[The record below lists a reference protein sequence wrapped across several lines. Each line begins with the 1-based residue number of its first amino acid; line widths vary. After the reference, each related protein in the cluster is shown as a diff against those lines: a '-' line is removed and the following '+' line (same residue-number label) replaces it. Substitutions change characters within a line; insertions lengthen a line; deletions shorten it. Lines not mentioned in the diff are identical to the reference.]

1 MQDLYQDRQKVL
13 QGAFAICAIMLIFQC
28 FQLQV
33 VDKSYQQQHS
43 YREAVT
49 LYPSRGALKDRN
61 GELLVYNLAM
71 YDLKATYK
79 QIKKS
84 NIDTAAFCELLGI
97 SDSFFLE
104 NLNKNFNDKRFSQ
117 RKPFDFLTQIPG
129 DKFASIEERLYE
141 FPGFESRRKSVR
153 GYPAHVGAHMLGYI
167 SEVNSKQIKASG
179 GLYQR
184 GEYIGTSG
192 LELSYESQLRGV
204 RGVEHVLKD
213 KWGKRKG
220 KYKNGT
226 LDENAVSGYDLLT
239 SIDLELQAYGEL
251 LMQNKIGAIVA
262 IEPST
267 GEILAMVSSPSYN
280 PSILAV
286 NRNRKDAFKA
296 LQRDS
301 LIPLFNRALM
311 AQYPPGSIFKTV
323 LSAIGLQEGILN
335 PSRGM
340 PCGGGFIYGSLR
352 VGCHGHGAIDGV
364 SSAIQYSCN
373 KYYCQTFR
381 ELVNV
386 YGFFHPE
393 KGMDRLADHL
403 HSWGLGN
410 RLGVDVPNEAPGHV
424 PTAAYYD
431 KKHGKGVWKF
441 SSAVSVGIGQGELL
455 ITPLQMANM
464 AAIIANRG
472 FYYTPHFA
480 KNFEGDTAGILDKYK
495 IKHYTKVHPI
505 HFDPVVRG
513 MADVVLAGTGRRSK
527 IPNIS
532 MCGKTGTVENNKGK
546 DHSTFIAFAPRDRP
560 KIAIAVYVE
569 NGGYGSTYGGPISS
583 LMIEKY
589 LKGSIDNPRR
599 KSLEKFIL
607 KADLVNRPNPSYSV
621 EKPNNN

>member
-13 QGAFAICAIMLIFQC
+13 QAAFVICAAMLVFKC
-28 FQLQV
+28 FQIQIW
-33 VDKSYQQQHS
+33 DKSYQQQHS

-71 YDLKATYK
+71 YDLKATYNQVQK
-79 QIKKS
+79 A
-84 NIDTAAFCELLGI
+84 NIDTAAFCKLLGI
-97 SDSFFLE
+97 TDSAFYE
-104 NLNKNFNDKRFSQ
+104 NLNKDFRDRRFSQ
-117 RKPFDFLTQIPG
+117 RKPFNFLTQIPG

-141 FPGFESRRKSVR
+141 FPGFESQLKSVR

-167 SEVNSKQIKASG
+167 SEVSPERIKKSE

-192 LELSYESQLRGV
+192 LELSYEEQLRGI

-220 KYKNGT
+220 KYKEGVM
-226 LDENAVSGYDLLT
+226 DEPAVSGYDLIT
-239 SIDLELQAYGEL
+239 SIDLELQAYGEQ

-267 GEILAMVSSPSYN
+267 GEILAMVSTPSYD
-280 PSILAV
+280 PAILAV

-311 AQYPPGSIFKTV
+311 AQYPPGSIFKTT
-323 LSAIGLQEGILN
+323 LSAIGLQEGILKPN
-335 PSRGM
+335 RGM
-340 PCGGGFIYGSLR
+340 ACSGGFVYGSLR
-352 VGCHGHGAIDGV
+352 IGCHGHGAINDVGN
-364 SSAIQYSCN
+364 AIQYSCN

-386 YGFFHPE
+386 YGFYYPE

-403 HSWGLGN
+403 HSWGLGA
-410 RLGVDVPNEAPGHV
+410 RLGVDIPNEAPGHV
-424 PTAAYYD
+424 PTAAYYN
-431 KKHGKGVWKF
+431 KKHGKGTWKF
-441 SSAVSVGIGQGELL
+441 STAVSVGIGQGELL

-472 FYYTPHFA
+472 YYYIPHFA
-480 KNFEGDTAGILDKYK
+480 KEFEGDTSGTLDKFK
-495 IKHYTKVHPI
+495 ERHYTKVHPM
-505 HFDPVVRG
+505 HFEPVVDG
-513 MADVVLAGTGRRSK
+513 MARVVTAGTGARSK
-527 IPNIS
+527 IPDIT

-546 DHSTFIAFAPRDRP
+546 DHSTFIAFAPKDNP

-569 NGGYGSTYGGPISS
+569 NGGFGSTYAAPISS

-589 LKGSIDNPRR
+589 MKGSIESPQR
-599 KSLEKFIL
+599 KSLEKRML
-607 KADLVNRPNPSYSV
+607 KADLIKR
-621 EKPNNN
+621 EKPTYSAIP

>member
-13 QGAFAICAIMLIFQC
+13 QIGFVICAIMLVFKC
-28 FQLQV
+28 FQIQIW
-33 VDKSYQQQHS
+33 DKSYQQQHS

-61 GELLVYNLAM
+61 GELMVYNLAM
-71 YDLKATYK
+71 YDLKVTYN
-79 QIKKS
+79 QVRKS
-84 NIDTAAFCELLGI
+84 NIDTMAFCKLLGI
-97 SDSFFLE
+97 NDSTFYA
-104 NLNKNFNDKRFSQ
+104 NMNKDFKDRRFSQ
-117 RKPFDFLTQIPG
+117 RKPFNFLTQISG

-141 FPGFESRRKSVR
+141 FPGFESQLKSVR

-167 SEVNSKQIKASG
+167 SEVSPAKIKKSN

-184 GEYIGTSG
+184 GEYVGTSG
-192 LELSYESQLRGV
+192 LELSYEEQLRGI

-220 KYKNGT
+220 KYKEGVM
-226 LDENAVSGYDLLT
+226 DEPAVSGYDLIT
-239 SIDLELQAYGEL
+239 SIDLELQAYGEQ

-267 GEILAMVSSPSYN
+267 GEILAMVSTPSYD
-280 PSILAV
+280 PAILAV
-286 NRNRKDAFKA
+286 NRNRKDAFRA

-311 AQYPPGSIFKTV
+311 AQYPPGSIFKTT
-323 LSAIGLQEGILN
+323 LSAIGLQERILA
-335 PSRGM
+335 PGRGM
-340 PCGGGFIYGSLR
+340 ACSGGFVYGSLR
-352 VGCHGHGAIDGV
+352 IGCHGHGAINDVGN
-364 SSAIQYSCN
+364 AIQYSCN

-386 YGFFHPE
+386 YGFYYPE

-403 HSWGLGN
+403 HSWGLGA
-410 RLGVDVPNEAPGHV
+410 RLGVDIPNEASGHV
-424 PTAAYYD
+424 PTAAYYN
-431 KKHGKGVWKF
+431 KKHGKGMWKF
-441 SSAVSVGIGQGELL
+441 STAVSVGIGQGELL

-472 FYYTPHFA
+472 YYYIPHFA
-480 KNFEGDTAGILDKYK
+480 KEFEGDTTGILDRFKER
-495 IKHYTKVHPI
+495 HYTKVHPM
-505 HFDPVVRG
+505 HFEPVVNG
-513 MADVVLAGTGRRSK
+513 MARVVTAGTGARSK
-527 IPNIS
+527 IPDIT

-546 DHSTFIAFAPRDRP
+546 DHSTFIAFAPKNNP

-569 NGGYGSTYGGPISS
+569 NGGFGSTYAAPISS

-589 LKGSIDNPRR
+589 IKGSIESKAR
-599 KSLEKFIL
+599 KSLEKRML
-607 KADLVNRPNPSYSV
+607 EVDLIKRSKPTYSGT
-621 EKPNNN
+621 P

>member
-13 QGAFAICAIMLIFQC
+13 QTAFVICAAMLVFKC
-28 FQLQV
+28 FQIQIW
-33 VDKSYQQQHS
+33 DKSYQQQHS

-61 GELLVYNLAM
+61 GELMVYNLAM
-71 YDLKATYK
+71 YDLKATYN
-79 QIKKS
+79 QVRKS
-84 NIDTAAFCELLGI
+84 NIDTLAFCKLLGI
-97 SDSFFLE
+97 TDSAFYE
-104 NLNKNFNDKRFSQ
+104 NLNKDFKDRRFSQ
-117 RKPFDFLTQIPG
+117 RKPFNFLTQIPG

-141 FPGFESRRKSVR
+141 FPGFESQLKSVR

-167 SEVNSKQIKASG
+167 SEVSPAKIKKSK

-192 LELSYESQLRGV
+192 LELSYEEQLRGI

-220 KYKNGT
+220 KYKEGVM
-226 LDENAVSGYDLLT
+226 DEPAVSGYDLIT
-239 SIDLELQAYGEL
+239 SIDLELQAYGEQ

-267 GEILAMVSSPSYN
+267 GEILAMVSTPSYD
-280 PSILAV
+280 PAILAV
-286 NRNRKDAFKA
+286 NRNRKDAFRA

-311 AQYPPGSIFKTV
+311 AQYPPGSIFKTT
-323 LSAIGLQEGILN
+323 LSAIGLQERILT
-335 PSRGM
+335 PGRGM
-340 PCGGGFIYGSLR
+340 ACGGGFVYGSLR
-352 VGCHGHGAIDGV
+352 IGCHGHGGINDVGN
-364 SSAIQYSCN
+364 AIQYSCN

-386 YGFFHPE
+386 YGFYYPE

-403 HSWGLGN
+403 HSWGLGA

-424 PTAAYYD
+424 PTAAYYN
-431 KKHGKGVWKF
+431 KKHGKGMWKF
-441 SSAVSVGIGQGELL
+441 STAVSVGIGQGELL

-472 FYYTPHFA
+472 YYYIPHFA
-480 KNFEGDTAGILDKYK
+480 KEFEGDTTGTLDKFK
-495 IKHYTKVHPI
+495 VRHYTKVHPM
-505 HFDPVVRG
+505 HFEPVVDG
-513 MADVVLAGTGRRSK
+513 MARVVTAGTGARSR
-527 IPNIS
+527 IPDIA

-546 DHSTFIAFAPRDRP
+546 DHSTFIAFAPKDNP

-569 NGGYGSTYGGPISS
+569 NGGYGSTYAAPISS

-589 LKGSIDNPRR
+589 IKGSIESPQR
-599 KSLEKFIL
+599 KSLEKRML
-607 KADLVNRPNPSYSV
+607 QADLIKRSKPTYSAT
-621 EKPNNN
+621 P

>member
-13 QGAFAICAIMLIFQC
+13 QIGFVICAIMLVFKC
-28 FQLQV
+28 FQIQIW
-33 VDKSYQQQHS
+33 DKSYQQQHS

-61 GELLVYNLAM
+61 GELMVYNLAM
-71 YDLKATYK
+71 YDLKVTYN
-79 QIKKS
+79 QVRKS
-84 NIDTAAFCELLGI
+84 NIDTMAFCKLLGI
-97 SDSFFLE
+97 NDSTFYA
-104 NLNKNFNDKRFSQ
+104 NMNKDFKDRRFSQ
-117 RKPFDFLTQIPG
+117 RKPFNFLTQISG

-141 FPGFESRRKSVR
+141 FPGFESQLKSVR

-167 SEVNSKQIKASG
+167 SEVSPAKIKKSN

-184 GEYIGTSG
+184 GEYVGTSG
-192 LELSYESQLRGV
+192 LELSYEEQLRGI

-220 KYKNGT
+220 KYKEGVM
-226 LDENAVSGYDLLT
+226 DEPAVSGYDLIT
-239 SIDLELQAYGEL
+239 SIDLELQAYGEQ

-267 GEILAMVSSPSYN
+267 GEILAMVSTPSYD
-280 PSILAV
+280 PAILAV
-286 NRNRKDAFKA
+286 NRNRKDAFRA

-311 AQYPPGSIFKTV
+311 AQYPPGSIFKTT
-323 LSAIGLQEGILN
+323 LSAIGLQERILA
-335 PSRGM
+335 PGRGM
-340 PCGGGFIYGSLR
+340 ACSGGFVYGSLR
-352 VGCHGHGAIDGV
+352 IGCHGHGAINDVGN
-364 SSAIQYSCN
+364 AIQYSCN

-386 YGFFHPE
+386 YGFYYPE

-403 HSWGLGN
+403 HSWGLGA
-410 RLGVDVPNEAPGHV
+410 RLGVDIPNEASGHV
-424 PTAAYYD
+424 PTAAYYN
-431 KKHGKGVWKF
+431 KKHGKGMWKF
-441 SSAVSVGIGQGELL
+441 STAVSVGIGQGELL

-472 FYYTPHFA
+472 YYYIPHFA
-480 KNFEGDTAGILDKYK
+480 KEFEGDTTGILDRFKER
-495 IKHYTKVHPI
+495 HYTKVHPM
-505 HFDPVVRG
+505 HFEPVVNG
-513 MADVVLAGTGRRSK
+513 MARVVTAGTGARSK
-527 IPNIS
+527 IPDIT

-546 DHSTFIAFAPRDRP
+546 DHSTFIAFAPKNNP

-569 NGGYGSTYGGPISS
+569 NGGFGSTYAAPISS

-589 LKGSIDNPRR
+589 IKGSIESKAR
-599 KSLEKFIL
+599 KSLEKRML
-607 KADLVNRPNPSYSV
+607 EADLIKRSKPTYSGT
-621 EKPNNN
+621 P

>member
-13 QGAFAICAIMLIFQC
+13 QTAFVICAIMLVFKC
-28 FQLQV
+28 FQIQV
-33 VDKSYQQQHS
+33 WDKSYQQQHS

-61 GELLVYNLAM
+61 GELMVYNLAM
-71 YDLKATYK
+71 YDLKVTYN
-79 QIKKS
+79 QVRKS
-84 NIDTAAFCELLGI
+84 NIDTMAFCELLGI
-97 SDSFFLE
+97 SDSTFYV
-104 NLNKNFNDKRFSQ
+104 NMNKDFKDRRFSQ
-117 RKPFDFLTQIPG
+117 RKPFNFLTQIPG

-141 FPGFESRRKSVR
+141 FPGFESQLKSVR

-167 SEVNSKQIKASG
+167 SEVSPAKIKKSN

-192 LELSYESQLRGV
+192 LELSYEEQLRGI

-220 KYKNGT
+220 KYKEGIM
-226 LDENAVSGYDLLT
+226 DEPAVSGYDLIT
-239 SIDLELQAYGEL
+239 SIDLELQAYGEQ

-267 GEILAMVSSPSYN
+267 GEILAMISTPSYD
-280 PSILAV
+280 PAILAV
-286 NRNRKDAFKA
+286 NRNRKDAFRA

-311 AQYPPGSIFKTV
+311 AQYPPGSIFKTT
-323 LSAIGLQEGILN
+323 LSAIGLQERILT
-335 PSRGM
+335 PDRGM
-340 PCGGGFIYGSLR
+340 TCGGGFTYGSLR
-352 VGCHGHGAIDGV
+352 IGCHGHGAINNVGN
-364 SSAIQYSCN
+364 AIQYSCN

-386 YGFFHPE
+386 YGFYYPE

-403 HSWGLGN
+403 HSWGLGA
-410 RLGVDVPNEAPGHV
+410 RLGVDIPNEASGHV
-424 PTAAYYD
+424 PTAAYYN
-431 KKHGKGVWKF
+431 KKHGKGMWKF
-441 SSAVSVGIGQGELL
+441 STAVSVGIGQGELL

-464 AAIIANRG
+464 TAIIANRG
-472 FYYTPHFA
+472 YYYIPHFA
-480 KNFEGDTAGILDKYK
+480 KEFEGDTTGILDRFKER
-495 IKHYTKVHPI
+495 HYTKVHPI
-505 HFDPVVRG
+505 HFEHVVNG
-513 MADVVLAGTGRRSK
+513 MARVVTAGTGARSK
-527 IPNIS
+527 IPDIT

-546 DHSTFIAFAPRDRP
+546 DHSTFIAFAPKDNP

-569 NGGYGSTYGGPISS
+569 NGGYGSTYAAPISS

-589 LKGSIDNPRR
+589 IKGSIESKAR
-599 KSLEKFIL
+599 KSLEKRIL
-607 KADLVNRPNPSYSV
+607 EADLIKRSKPTYSST
-621 EKPNNN
+621 P

>member
-13 QGAFAICAIMLIFQC
+13 QTAFVICAIMLVFKC
-28 FQLQV
+28 FQIQIW
-33 VDKSYQQQHS
+33 DKSYQQQHS

-49 LYPSRGALKDRN
+49 LYPSRGALKDRT
-61 GELLVYNLAM
+61 GQLMVYNLAM
-71 YDLKATYK
+71 YDLKATYN
-79 QIKKS
+79 QVRKS
-84 NIDTAAFCELLGI
+84 NMDTLAFCELLGI
-97 SDSFFLE
+97 SDSTFYA
-104 NLNKNFNDKRFSQ
+104 NLNKDFKDRRFSQ
-117 RKPFDFLTQIPG
+117 RKPFNFLTQIPG

-141 FPGFESRRKSVR
+141 FPGFESQLKSVR

-167 SEVNSKQIKASG
+167 SEVSPAKIKKSN

-192 LELSYESQLRGV
+192 LELSYEEQLRGV

-220 KYKNGT
+220 KYKEGIM
-226 LDENAVSGYDLLT
+226 DKPAVSGYDLIT
-239 SIDLELQAYGEL
+239 SIDLELQAYGEQ

-267 GEILAMVSSPSYN
+267 GEILAMISTPSYD
-280 PSILAV
+280 PAILAV
-286 NRNRKDAFKA
+286 NRNRKDAFRA

-311 AQYPPGSIFKTV
+311 AQYPPGSIFKTT
-323 LSAIGLQEGILN
+323 LSAIGLQERILT
-335 PSRGM
+335 PGRGM
-340 PCGGGFIYGSLR
+340 ACGGGFVYGSLR
-352 VGCHGHGAIDGV
+352 IGCHGHGAINDVGN
-364 SSAIQYSCN
+364 AIQYSCN

-386 YGFFHPE
+386 YGFYYPE

-403 HSWGLGN
+403 HSWGLGA
-410 RLGVDVPNEAPGHV
+410 RLGVDIPNEASGHV
-424 PTAAYYD
+424 PTAAYYN
-431 KKHGKGVWKF
+431 KKHGKGMWKF
-441 SSAVSVGIGQGELL
+441 STAVSVGIGQGELL

-472 FYYTPHFA
+472 YYYIPHFA
-480 KNFEGDTAGILDKYK
+480 KEFEGDTTGTLDRFKER
-495 IKHYTKVHPI
+495 HYTKVHPM
-505 HFDPVVRG
+505 HFEHVVNG
-513 MADVVLAGTGRRSK
+513 MARVVTAGTGARSK
-527 IPNIS
+527 IPDIA

-546 DHSTFIAFAPRDRP
+546 DHSTFIAFAPKDNP

-569 NGGYGSTYGGPISS
+569 NGGYGSTYAAPISS

-589 LKGSIDNPRR
+589 IKRSIESKQR
-599 KSLEKFIL
+599 KSLEKRIL
-607 KADLVNRPNPSYSV
+607 EADLIKRSKPTYSAA
-621 EKPNNN
+621 P